1 MLFTTIPYE
10 PGWTVK
16 VDGEKVKYEK
26 IADGLMGIPMSE
38 GTHTVTMSFFP
49 HGMALGIILSS
60 VGVLLVVIIAI
71 FERKNRKILL
81 NRLYK

>member
-1 MLFTTIPYE
+1 
-10 PGWTVK
+10 
-16 VDGEKVKYEK
+16 
-26 IADGLMGIPMSE
+26 MSE

-49 HGMALGIILSS
+49 EGMALGIILSS
-60 VGVLLVVIIAI
+60 VGVLIVVIIAI